1 MRRDPIGLV
10 WLAGLGLAVLLTV
23 YGPSV
28 LGFDPGLILNRIG
41 VTLRGLSDPALR
53 MVRGFAIAAFAVFVV
68 LCVLARRRGQPAM
81 AMAIVVSVLF
91 VILAGGPGGWNTH
104 LHDAHWPAALLVS
117 LVGALLMT
125 GRLRR

>member
-1 MRRDPIGLV
+1 MRRDPIALV

-28 LGFDPGLILNRIG
+28 LGFDPGPILDRIG
-41 VTLRGLSDPALR
+41 LALHGLSEPALR
-53 MVRGFAIAAFAVFVV
+53 MIRGFAIAAFAVFVV
-68 LCVLARRRGQPAM
+68 LCVLARRRGRPAM
-81 AMAIVVSVLF
+81 AMAIVVSLLF
-91 VILAGGPGGWNTH
+91 VILAGGPDGWSTN
-104 LHDAHWPAALLVS
+104 LHAAHWPAALLVS